1 MSERE
6 NRRQEIYPQ
15 KKKQKS
21 PFLSVILH
29 YVLPYLLINSCIL
42 FLALASPKLQVN
54 DPTEHSGDKS
64 LSVLVHVDSLLPI
77 KNFTAKLEG
86 EELPYTKENKNYI
99 IPIKSNG
106 NLRISVTS
114 LNGMMKIENSQI
126 NSFDENPPVIDE
138 DNVVL
143 GSGYL
148 EFTVSDSQSGV
159 DFDSIYGIDKDGN
172 NLKPTQTE
180 EASGKV
186 VFSLKTNSIT
196 VYVSDKAGNQISG
209 NFTLEDS
216 PYPKTKAD
224 SEEESGEE
232 SGMRENNDVK
242 TSTKTE
248 TSGSNKSI
256 VKSDSKKETESN
268 AETKSKSSAQPKS
281 KSSTESKSKSSTE
294 SISQSNGHTKKTN

>member
-224 SEEESGEE
+224 SEEESGEGL
-232 SGMRENNDVK
+232 GMHEGTDSK
-242 TSTKTE
+242 TSTE
-248 TSGSNKSI
+248 TRESNKSK
-256 VKSDSKKETESN
+256 VNSDSKKETES
-268 AETKSKSSAQPKS
+268 SAQSKS
-281 KSSTESKSKSSTE
+281 KSSTESKGKSSAESKSKSNAE
-294 SISQSNGHTKKTN
+294 PKSKSNGKTKKNN

>member
-86 EELPYTKENKNYI
+86 EELPYTKENI

-224 SEEESGEE
+224 SEEESGEGL
-232 SGMRENNDVK
+232 GMHEDTDSK

-248 TSGSNKSI
+248 TRESNKSK
-256 VKSDSKKETESN
+256 VNSDSKKETES
-268 AETKSKSSAQPKS
+268 SAQSKS
-281 KSSTESKSKSSTE
+281 KSSTESKGKSSAESKSKSNAE
-294 SISQSNGHTKKTN
+294 PKSKSNGKTKKNN

>member
-1 MSERE
+1 MSDRE

-15 KKKQKS
+15 KKKKKS
-21 PFLSVILH
+21 SFLSVLIH
-29 YVLPYLLINSCIL
+29 YILPYLLMNSCIL
-42 FLALASPKLQVN
+42 FLALASPKRQIN
-54 DPTEHSGDKS
+54 EPTEHSGDKT
-64 LSVLVHVDSLLPI
+64 LSVLVHVDSILPL
-77 KNFTAKLEG
+77 KSFTAKLEG
-86 EELPYTKENKNYI
+86 EELSYTRENKNYI

-114 LNGMMKIENSQI
+114 INGMMKIENSQI

-143 GSGYL
+143 GTGYL

-172 NLKPTQTE
+172 NLKPKQTE

-224 SEEESGEE
+224 LEEESEAKNT
-232 SGMRENNDVK
+232 SSNSSKKKDTSEN
-242 TSTKTE
+242 
-248 TSGSNKSI
+248 G
-256 VKSDSKKETESN
+256 KSDIKSN
-268 AETKSKSSAQPKS
+268 GKTNTETKSNSAKE
-281 KSSTESKSKSSTE
+281 T
-294 SISQSNGHTKKTN
+294 TKKN

>member
-1 MSERE
+1 M
-6 NRRQEIYPQ
+6 
-15 KKKQKS
+15 
-21 PFLSVILH
+21 
-29 YVLPYLLINSCIL
+29 
-42 FLALASPKLQVN
+42 
-54 DPTEHSGDKS
+54 
-64 LSVLVHVDSLLPI
+64 
-77 KNFTAKLEG
+77 
-86 EELPYTKENKNYI
+86 
-99 IPIKSNG
+99 
-106 NLRISVTS
+106 
-114 LNGMMKIENSQI
+114 NSQI

-224 SEEESGEE
+224 SEEESGEGL
-232 SGMRENNDVK
+232 GMHEDTDSK

-248 TSGSNKSI
+248 TRESNKSK
-256 VKSDSKKETESN
+256 VNSDSKKETES
-268 AETKSKSSAQPKS
+268 SAQSKS
-281 KSSTESKSKSSTE
+281 KSSTESKGKSSAESKSKSNAE
-294 SISQSNGHTKKTN
+294 PKSKSNGKTKKNN